1 MQQNFECL
9 FEKDGFLE
17 DKAVGGVFR
26 EVRTIF
32 EDGEDMKAPNVMDG
46 YDTHYVLYFSLEKAQ
61 NNG

>member
-1 MQQNFECL
+1 
-9 FEKDGFLE
+9 LE

-46 YDTHYVLYFSLEKAQ
+46 YDTHYVLYFILEKAQ